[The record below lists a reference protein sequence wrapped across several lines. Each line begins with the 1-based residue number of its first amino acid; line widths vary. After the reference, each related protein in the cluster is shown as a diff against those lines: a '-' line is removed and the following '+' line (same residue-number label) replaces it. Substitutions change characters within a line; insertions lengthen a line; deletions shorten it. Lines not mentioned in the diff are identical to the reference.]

1 MKTEKEKPKMEVLI
15 DNRQSNHKISVK
27 MIHQTAQVILNALDC
42 PDAEISIVI
51 VDDLQMAEF
60 NRNYLNREGPT
71 NVIAF
76 PMQEGEF
83 SEINPYLL
91 GDVVISADTAHKE
104 GKAADIDLPSRFTQ
118 LLVHGILHLVG
129 YDHENDEQEAQKM
142 ETKNSEILHIL
153 EN

>member
-1 MKTEKEKPKMEVLI
+1 MEVLI
-15 DNRQSNHKISVK
+15 DNRQGSHKISLK
-27 MIHQTAQVILNALDC
+27 RIRQTARVILNALDY

-51 VDDLQMAEF
+51 ADDLQMAEF
-60 NRNYLNREGPT
+60 NRNYLDREGPT

-91 GDVVISADTAHKE
+91 GDVVISADTAYKE
-104 GKAADIDLPSRFTQ
+104 GAAADIGLQSRFTQ

-129 YDHENDEQEAQKM
+129 YDHENDEQKAQKM
-142 ETKNSEILHIL
+142 VTKSDEILRLI
-153 EN
+153 ES

>member
-1 MKTEKEKPKMEVLI
+1 
-15 DNRQSNHKISVK
+15 
-27 MIHQTAQVILNALDC
+27 LDG

-51 VDDLQMAEF
+51 VDDLQMTEF

-91 GDVVISADTAHKE
+91 GDVVVSADTAYKE
-104 GKAADIDLPSRFTQ
+104 GEAADIGLQCRFTQ

-129 YDHENDEQEAQKM
+129 YDHESDEREAQKM
-142 ETKNSEILHIL
+142 ATKSEEILRLI
-153 EN
+153 ED